1 MEEEQNK
8 ILTLWYKLP
17 SPIRFIFVGGVNA
30 AVSYVIFAIC
40 LYLLGKSYY
49 QLCVILQW
57 VLSSFPSY
65 LNQKFFVFKT
75 KGNYVKEYL
84 KCCSTWVVGY
94 FLNALFLQAFFE
106 FGWIKNVYLAQFISI
121 GLVSAVTYVLF
132 KFFAFKKKK

>member
-1 MEEEQNK
+1 MEENK
-8 ILTLWYKLP
+8 ILVLWYKLP

-30 AVSYVIFAIC
+30 VVSYVIFAIC

-65 LNQKFFVFKT
+65 LNQKFFVFNT

-94 FLNALFLQAFFE
+94 FLNALFLQAFVGFSL
-106 FGWIKNVYLAQFISI
+106 IKNVPAKEPIVINKLAIIFIFSLI
-121 GLVSAVTYVLF
+121 TGVI
-132 KFFAFKKKK
+132 